1 MAKKNWHIYR
11 MQFLSVIKKNMGIHT
26 HIHMHT
32 HICAKI
38 MLLASKWMQLETNYI
53 ETNLN
58 SLSTFLH
65 FVK

>member
-1 MAKKNWHIYR
+1 
-11 MQFLSVIKKNMGIHT
+11 MGIHT
-26 HIHMHT
+26 RIHMHT

-38 MLLASKWMQLETNYI
+38 MFLTTKWMQLEINYI
-53 ETNLN
+53 ETNLT